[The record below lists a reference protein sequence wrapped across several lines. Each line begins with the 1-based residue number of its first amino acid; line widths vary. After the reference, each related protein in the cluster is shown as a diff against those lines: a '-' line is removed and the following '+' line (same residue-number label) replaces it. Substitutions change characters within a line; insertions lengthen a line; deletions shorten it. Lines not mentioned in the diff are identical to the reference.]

1 MEKQRFVP
9 GKAWGWRYGTWLLLV
24 LVLLVVSCQQE
35 GQVQE
40 EFARRLKV
48 LQRQYVPDPTLDVLH
63 ADLQQQQGQWVLRGE
78 TTVPAARQAVRAL
91 ADSLLQQPFTDSLV
105 ILPHPSLGDSIY
117 GIVTVSVAHLREEP
131 RHAAQLV
138 DQAILGDEL
147 RLLKRRGGWYLVQTH
162 YRYIGWMRRESFART
177 DQNALTAWRHNPRVR
192 VTRLFAIIHSRPDA
206 TSEPVS
212 DAVLNAR
219 LREVSRRG
227 RWVKVVLPDGRQG
240 FIASEAVTAD
250 VKIQLPRERLR
261 DATIRTARSMM
272 GIPYLWGGN
281 SSKGNDCS
289 GFTQTVFFANG
300 IQLPRDARQQALV
313 GDTVHVDSAFTNV
326 LPGDLLFFGQ
336 KGRIT
341 HVGISLGGAA
351 FIHQSGYVHVNS
363 LDPASPL
370 YSKYR
375 HQSLQVIKRVF

>member
-1 MEKQRFVP
+1 
-9 GKAWGWRYGTWLLLV
+9 
-24 LVLLVVSCQQE
+24 
-35 GQVQE
+35 
-40 EFARRLKV
+40 
-48 LQRQYVPDPTLDVLH
+48 
-63 ADLQQQQGQWVLRGE
+63 
-78 TTVPAARQAVRAL
+78 
-91 ADSLLQQPFTDSLV
+91 
-105 ILPHPSLGDSIY
+105 
-117 GIVTVSVAHLREEP
+117 
-131 RHAAQLV
+131 
-138 DQAILGDEL
+138 
-147 RLLKRRGGWYLVQTH
+147 
-162 YRYIGWMRRESFART
+162 
-177 DQNALTAWRHNPRVR
+177 
-192 VTRLFAIIHSRPDA
+192 
-206 TSEPVS
+206 VS

-219 LREVSRRG
+219 LREVSREG
-227 RWVKVVLPDGRQG
+227 RWVKVILPDGRQG

-261 DATIRTARSMM
+261 DAIIRTARSMM

-289 GFTQTVFFANG
+289 GFTQTVFFA
-300 IQLPRDARQQALV
+300 QQARV